1 MTRDGTQTWLR
12 GRGSHGD
19 DYVRTVVPL
28 HRTVASCRTRLDRGA
43 RGGKKMRSATCR
55 GAGTRGSPAP
65 SARRLRARAPRAN
78 GPFFSPSS
86 ATPSLTRWSASPLAP
101 S

>member
-1 MTRDGTQTWLR
+1 MATTT
-12 GRGSHGD
+12 S
-19 DYVRTVVPL
+19 VPSYPCTA
-28 HRTVASCRTRLDRGA
+28 RSRRAARLDRGA